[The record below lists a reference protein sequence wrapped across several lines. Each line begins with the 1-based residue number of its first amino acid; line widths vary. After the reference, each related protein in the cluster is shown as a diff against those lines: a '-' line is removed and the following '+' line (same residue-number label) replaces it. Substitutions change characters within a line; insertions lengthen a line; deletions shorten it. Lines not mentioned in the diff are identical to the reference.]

1 MVSVLL
7 SALVKRVVVSRMRDL
22 LDLGIYLMIIYSF
35 ISLFSDIYRSIF
47 KSINYLEMYNLKVLW
62 LQVGSTLDGVG
73 PVDKRPSTN

>member
-7 SALVKRVVVSRMRDL
+7 SASVKRVGVSRMRAL

-35 ISLFSDIYRSIF
+35 ISIFSDIYRSIF

-62 LQVGSTLDGVG
+62 LQVGSTLDWEG